1 MGSLMIEIIY
11 ALAAVVIFLWAFLTG
26 AMFVNIKHL
35 EKQLYKYEKRENA
48 VQAAIDRKL
57 KGKEDDYF
65 D

>member
-1 MGSLMIEIIY
+1 MYI
-11 ALAAVVIFLWAFLTG
+11 
-26 AMFVNIKHL
+26 NIKHL
-35 EKQLYKYEKRENA
+35 QKQLYKFEKREDA